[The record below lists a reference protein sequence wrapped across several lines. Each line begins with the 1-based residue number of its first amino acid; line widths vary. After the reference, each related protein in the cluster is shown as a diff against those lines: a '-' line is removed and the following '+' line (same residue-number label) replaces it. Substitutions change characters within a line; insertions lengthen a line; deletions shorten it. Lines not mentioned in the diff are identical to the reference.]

1 MDQEEA
7 RRRAALQARA
17 EEAMPAALAAARSR
31 VPIPGIVVESAM
43 TAVKLACWDEELEPR
58 ERLLLIDDA
67 LHLLAALKTLPRA
80 PESARSELILDL
92 LNKTNALLQRYA
104 DFVRVRK

>member
-1 MDQEEA
+1 MDQDEA
-7 RRRAALQARA
+7 RRKAALQARA
-17 EEAMPAALAAARSR
+17 EEAMAAALAAARSR

-67 LHLLAALKTLPRA
+67 LRLLGALKELPNA
-80 PESARSELILDL
+80 PPAARPDL
-92 LNKTNALLQRYA
+92 VVALLQGTNELLRRYA

>member
-1 MDQEEA
+1 MDSDEA
-7 RRRAALQARA
+7 RRRAALHARA
-17 EEAMPAALAAARSR
+17 EEAMAAALAAARSR

-43 TAVKLACWDEELEPR
+43 TAVKLACWDETLEAR

-67 LHLLAALKTLPRA
+67 LRLLSALKSLPRA
-80 PESARSELILDL
+80 PESARADLILDL
-92 LNKTNALLQRYA
+92 LNKTNALLSRYA

>member
-17 EEAMPAALAAARSR
+17 EVALAAALAAARSR

-67 LHLLAALKTLPRA
+67 LRLLATLKSLPRA
-80 PESARSELILDL
+80 PESARPELILDL
-92 LNKTNALLQRYA
+92 LGKTNQLLQRYS